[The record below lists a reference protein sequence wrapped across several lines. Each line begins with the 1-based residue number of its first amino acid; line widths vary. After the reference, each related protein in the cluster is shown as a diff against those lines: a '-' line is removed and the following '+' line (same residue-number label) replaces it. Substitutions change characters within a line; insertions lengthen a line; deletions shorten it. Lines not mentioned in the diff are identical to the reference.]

1 MPALRTA
8 LVTVAAGGAAVAT
21 GVVATT
27 ATAAPAPVTAVA
39 AVQADSDDPSSSSD
53 AADHPGRHGARHW
66 WRGLT
71 DAQQEC
77 MKDADITRPIG
88 PLDDDER
95 AALRAQVT
103 DAADACGVELPFA
116 TARAFWSNLSDEQQQ
131 CLKDADVRRPLG
143 PMTREE
149 RQQVR
154 ADLRDAAEA
163 CGVELPERRSADA
176 PAS

>member
-8 LVTVAAGGAAVAT
+8 LVTVAAGGAVVAT

-27 ATAAPAPVTAVA
+27 ATAAPAPVAAVA
-39 AVQADSDDPSSSSD
+39 AVQADPADASSD
-53 AADHPGRHGARHW
+53 STAGDRPGRPGARQW
-66 WRGLT
+66 WKGLT
-71 DAQQEC
+71 DAQQQC
-77 MKDADITRPIG
+77 LKDADLTRPVG
-88 PLDDDER
+88 PLDDAER
-95 AALRAQVT
+95 AALREQVT
-103 DAADACGVELPFA
+103 EAADACGVELPFA
-116 TARAFWSNLSDEQQQ
+116 TARAFWGNLTDEQQQ
-131 CLKDADVRRPLG
+131 CLKDADVTRPWG

-176 PAS
+176 TAS